1 MGRAV
6 LLPKSK
12 AEGCKPTFSLH
23 RTSGS
28 LLLLL
33 LLRSVCIILAN
44 QENTKLVGII
54 VPQLI
59 AIIGSGDIAIL
70 VIGIKTLKW

>member
-28 LLLLL
+28 LL